1 VRSGDQTVNC
11 KKKIVDSDEIHKEN
25 RTLNAEKNN
34 LDSFARFLS
43 GGEKLELLKG
53 LESNRLAIQ
62 ILSLNLELAEENL
75 VLTRGELKSFQSK
88 LGCVDAMLLRL

>member
-1 VRSGDQTVNC
+1 MRSTR
-11 KKKIVDSDEIHKEN
+11 KTELS
-25 RTLNAEKNN
+25 TLRRIIFN
-34 LDSFARFLS
+34 SFARFLS